1 MNVASASASALSGMR
16 ANLTRMNE
24 SAARLAGQTADPVTE
39 LVDQMQIKTGF
50 EANLTV
56 LDTANDMVR
65 STIRLWA

>member
-1 MNVASASASALSGMR
+1 MR

>member
-39 LVDQMQIKTGF
+39 LVDQMQIKTSF
-50 EANLTV
+50 EANLKV

>member
-1 MNVASASASALSGMR
+1 VNVASASASALSGMR